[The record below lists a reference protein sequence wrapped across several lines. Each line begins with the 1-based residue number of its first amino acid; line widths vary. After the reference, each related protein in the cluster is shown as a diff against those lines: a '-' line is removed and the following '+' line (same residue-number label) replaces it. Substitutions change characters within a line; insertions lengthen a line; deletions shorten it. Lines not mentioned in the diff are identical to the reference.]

1 MDTRMSTIRRES
13 SQGKGGTV
21 REEPPWFTYIIR
33 CSDNTLYT
41 GIARNLLKRIDA
53 HNTGNGGAKYTRTRR
68 PVSLVY
74 QETFSSRSEAA
85 KREYQLK
92 KMTRMEK
99 DRLVESKNL

>member
-1 MDTRMSTIRRES
+1 M
-13 SQGKGGTV
+13 K
-21 REEPPWFTYIIR
+21 EETPWFTYIIR

-41 GIARNLLKRIDA
+41 GIAKDLEKRIEA

-92 KMTRMEK
+92 KMIRVEK
-99 DRLVESKNL
+99 ERLVESIGP